1 MRCLSFIRV
10 SAVALLCTAT
20 VMASDEARSEPAF
33 DPEAFLSSYCWEC
46 HDDLVQKGDRRL
58 DDLALDPGTDILM
71 AERWEEVMHQL
82 QLGEMPPSDE
92 AQPSDAERRGMIQW
106 VREMGDRVRART
118 ENERSRVTHRRLN
131 RFEYLHTVRDLF
143 GITRGDFDPTVSF
156 PADNEV
162 EGFQNNGHALQATP
176 QLVEQVF
183 RAADAVIDYV
193 YNLVEAED
201 AEVATWAIDS
211 EKPSRVM
218 GGGGN
223 QWNGIRVSTA
233 DDGSKHICLA
243 HGLSSHDQTY
253 DGKLFFKDFIVTGLE
268 HSGWYEF
275 TVTASG
281 ANREHPYGDALKWS
295 IAERY
300 YLTDREFYDPS
311 EPIKLG
317 IGTQFGGSPA
327 ERRRTRPNLRVV
339 DDLPDHEFVTRTYRV
354 WLDAGSRPY
363 LSFVNGPPK
372 GVKMQFVTNR
382 LWEFDKSVPRIKPEV
397 RNNLT
402 ERYKRN
408 ELYYNRYRGPEV
420 HLKTVSISGPYHEEK
435 HPARELLFEG
445 IAPGTTT
452 IEDGELL
459 RAELA
464 RIATA
469 FFRRPQRAA
478 DFEAYAELVES
489 RMADGK
495 TRYDVALRPVLKVF
509 LCSPEFLYLTEVGE
523 GEGERLT
530 RHELANR
537 LALFLHA
544 ALPDATTR
552 RSLVESD
559 DLEATLRAEVDRLL
573 DSPRAERFFQLF
585 ADQWLGLD
593 DLGSMPPGSEEFP
606 AYYIHELEN
615 SGKEETYRFLTALF
629 RENRPV
635 TDIVDADF
643 TYVNRGLAMLY
654 ELEIPP
660 SGEWVRTSLP
670 ADSPRRGLPGQASVL
685 TVTSNGVD
693 TSPVIR
699 GVWMLEKLFGTPP
712 APAPP
717 DVPAIEPDIRGAK
730 TIRDLLEKH
739 REVKACADCHDRIDP
754 LGYAFENFDP
764 IGRIRDTYESGTP
777 IDTRGE
783 YRGVRIGSVQDVRAF
798 LVDHPE
804 LLTHHLA
811 EKLLVY
817 ALGRELVFQDGD
829 DLEQLVEGWKMD
841 GLGLRD
847 LLKRVVISEP
857 FRSL

>member
-1 MRCLSFIRV
+1 MVRLFVI
-10 SAVALLCTAT
+10 AAALLCTPG
-20 VMASDEARSEPAF
+20 VIASDEARSTSAF

-92 AQPSDAERRGMIQW
+92 VQPSDAERRGLIRW
-106 VREMGDRVRART
+106 VREMGDQVRART
-118 ENERSRVTHRRLN
+118 EEERARVTHRRLN
-131 RFEYLHTVRDLF
+131 RSEYLHTVRDLF
-143 GITRGDFDPTVSF
+143 GITRGDFDPTTAF
-156 PADNEV
+156 PADHEV
-162 EGFQNNGHALQATP
+162 EGFQNNGHALQTTP
-176 QLVEQVF
+176 QLVEQYF
-183 RAADAVIDYV
+183 RAADAVIEYV
-193 YNLVEAED
+193 YNLVKAENIDAATWTID
-201 AEVATWAIDS
+201 AEN
-211 EKPSRVM
+211 PRRVM
-218 GGGGN
+218 DGGGS
-223 QWNGIRVSTA
+223 QANGIRVSTA
-233 DDGSKHICLA
+233 EDGSKHICLA
-243 HGLSSHDQTY
+243 HGLSSPIQVY
-253 DGKLFFKDFIVTGLE
+253 DGKLFFKDFIVPGLE
-268 HSGWYEF
+268 QSGWYEF
-275 TVTASG
+275 TVIASG
-281 ANREHPYGDALKWS
+281 ANREHPYGDALKWG

-300 YLTDREFYDPS
+300 YQNDKEFYDQN
-311 EPIKLG
+311 EPIQLG

-327 ERRRTRPNLRVV
+327 EQTRTRPNLRVV
-339 DDLPDHEFVTRTYRV
+339 DELPDNRYVTRTYRV
-354 WLDAGSRPY
+354 WLDTGSRPY

-408 ELYYNRYRGPEV
+408 QLYYDRYRGPEV
-420 HLKTVSISGPYHEEK
+420 HLKKVTMTGPYHDET
-435 HPARELLFEG
+435 HPARNILFQG
-445 IAPGTTT
+445 IAPEATT
-452 IEDGELL
+452 IEDGDLL

-478 DFEAYAELVES
+478 DFASYAELVES
-489 RMADGK
+489 RMADGEK
-495 TRYDVALRPVLKVF
+495 RYDEALRPVLKVF

-523 GEGERLT
+523 GKGERLT

-544 ALPDATTR
+544 SLPDSSTR
-552 RSLVESD
+552 RSILESD
-559 DLEATLRAEVDRLL
+559 DLEATLRKEVDRLL
-573 DSPRAERFFQLF
+573 DDPRAERFFQPF

-615 SGKEETYRFLTALF
+615 SGKEETYRFLATLF

-635 TDIVDADF
+635 TDLVDADF

-654 ELEIPP
+654 GLEIPP
-660 SGEWVRTSLP
+660 SGEWVRTNLP

-712 APAPP
+712 APPPP

-754 LGYAFENFDP
+754 LGYAFEEFDP
-764 IGRIRDTYESGTP
+764 IGRVRETYESGAP
-777 IDTRGE
+777 IDTRGQ
-783 YRGVRIGSVQDVRAF
+783 YRGVEIDGVGDVRTF

-811 EKLLVY
+811 EKMLVY

-829 DLEQLVEGWKMD
+829 DLERLIEGWKKD